1 MARQLHGRS
10 LTVITSNLAVYEELQ
25 DDRDVQLLL
34 LGGVVRRDYRS
45 LVGFLTED
53 NLRQVHADRLFLGT
67 SGVRPDGQVLDTTA
81 VEVPVKRAMIAA
93 SAQVVLVADAGKFPG
108 TGMAR
113 VCGPEELDVVVTN
126 APGDEKTCSRLREA
140 GVEVVEVSRLTI
152 LGGGASASRWSTG
165 RRWATAAKDASP
177 TCTVSRPGAG
187 GGRASSSVTICARA
201 GTEPVH
207 GESPRSRGSPW
218 ACSPCRAWG
227 EAAGEHDRCPASAFT
242 GSPGHRVTGSPGHR
256 VTGSPERPCLVG
268 LVERHPLLDG
278 RAVGRRAAAGR
289 RDPAWTA

>member
-1 MARQLHGRS
+1 MAAVRVEAKDALAAWCAELVKDGETLLLDIGTTAHRVARHLHGRS

-25 DDRDVQLLL
+25 DDKGIQLIL

-53 NLRQVHADRLFLGT
+53 NLRQIHADRLFLGT

-126 APGDEKTCSRLREA
+126 SEADAKTCARLREA
-140 GVEVVEVSRLTI
+140 GVEVVEV
-152 LGGGASASRWSTG
+152 
-165 RRWATAAKDASP
+165 
-177 TCTVSRPGAG
+177 
-187 GGRASSSVTICARA
+187 
-201 GTEPVH
+201 
-207 GESPRSRGSPW
+207 
-218 ACSPCRAWG
+218 
-227 EAAGEHDRCPASAFT
+227 
-242 GSPGHRVTGSPGHR
+242 
-256 VTGSPERPCLVG
+256 
-268 LVERHPLLDG
+268 
-278 RAVGRRAAAGR
+278 
-289 RDPAWTA
+289 